1 MGIIGSESLRRY
13 KKAIRSRETFNE
25 QYFTMA
31 MEYLRSSIAKL
42 RDYRHILEGEAK
54 KGREVAAF
62 LEDSLRMSHDYF
74 QMYIDNGPWTRNSKK
89 GNLPPKGAFKMPE
102 GKASEILKDYG
113 KMAKKLKEMKMK
125 NSDLRMKTAG
135 NRPLSR
141 VQESLNE
148 SQGSVF

>member
-1 MGIIGSESLRRY
+1 MAIIGSESLRRY

-42 RDYRHILEGEAK
+42 RDYKHILEAEAK
-54 KGREVAAF
+54 KGKEVAAF

-89 GNLPPKGAFKMPE
+89 SIVPPKGGFRMPE
-102 GKASEILKDYG
+102 GKASEILKDYS

-125 NSDLRMKTAG
+125 NSDLR
-135 NRPLSR
+135 
-141 VQESLNE
+141 
-148 SQGSVF
+148 